1 VGVERLRRAAAEQPE
16 QAAAGQPE
24 QPEQAVAGQ
33 PQLLHPEAAGRLP
46 QSQRRGAAERQVP
59 NREPYCS
66 DSS

>member
-1 VGVERLRRAAAEQPE
+1 VERLRRAAAVQPEQTAAEQPE
-16 QAAAGQPE
+16 QVA
-24 QPEQAVAGQ
+24 AGQ

-46 QSQRRGAAERQVP
+46 QPQPQRRGAAEQQVP